1 MTDPISVP
9 TTMQKADLYSQK
21 TIDRPTAK
29 KEHPFHSIQKFKND
43 PNPDQ
48 SNTIVFQ
55 EREQSHPLG
64 WKVAKRRRARD
75 YILFDYSCV
84 VTIYIPPAH
93 SIIFAFAFILPF
105 MRYFWMNDAVK
116 IENCNCSAN
125 TCGWESVA
133 VAVVLLLSFLSSLS
147 SSLIS

>member
-1 MTDPISVP
+1 
-9 TTMQKADLYSQK
+9 
-21 TIDRPTAK
+21 
-29 KEHPFHSIQKFKND
+29 
-43 PNPDQ
+43 
-48 SNTIVFQ
+48 
-55 EREQSHPLG
+55 
-64 WKVAKRRRARD
+64 
-75 YILFDYSCV
+75 
-84 VTIYIPPAH
+84 
-93 SIIFAFAFILPF
+93 

>member
-55 EREQSHPLG
+55 ERDPIHWDGKSQNAEEPE
-64 WKVAKRRRARD
+64 
-75 YILFDYSCV
+75 IIFC
-84 VTIYIPPAH
+84 
-93 SIIFAFAFILPF
+93 SII
-105 MRYFWMNDAVK
+105 R
-116 IENCNCSAN
+116 
-125 TCGWESVA
+125 
-133 VAVVLLLSFLSSLS
+133 VLLPYIYHL
-147 SSLIS
+147 LIP